1 MKVFFNG
8 NKDMVFDCSDPIEQ
22 RIYKS
27 GKFAGWLLIFNISN
41 SNITSDN
48 VMDVIGN
55 DKPEMT
61 FVGEKENTL
70 ILSGYTTLLA
80 CTIRHRASGSVV
92 ELQFKK
98 EPEEDIEG
106 VTTDETNETT
116 D

>member
-27 GKFAGWLLIFNISN
+27 GKPAGWLLIFNISN

-48 VMDVIGN
+48 VMDVIGDN
-55 DKPEMT
+55 EAKIT
-61 FVGEKENTL
+61 FVKDEENTL
-70 ILSGYTTLLA
+70 TVSGYTTLLA
-80 CTIRHRASGSVV
+80 CTIRHRESGSVV
-92 ELQFKK
+92 EFQFKK
-98 EPEEDIEG
+98 EQKEDAEG
-106 VTTDETNETT
+106 VTTDETIEET